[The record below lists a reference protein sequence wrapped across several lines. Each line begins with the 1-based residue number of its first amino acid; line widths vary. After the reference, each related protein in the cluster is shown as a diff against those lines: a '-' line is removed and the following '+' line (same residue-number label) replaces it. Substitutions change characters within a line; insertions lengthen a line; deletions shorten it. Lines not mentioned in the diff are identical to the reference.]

1 MRSDYSMQW
10 ITPALREQVEQI
22 QASMTTATPGISL
35 LNTWL
40 LPVCAVSPY
49 MARVASQYPQSI
61 QRLLDT
67 GALQADSLSP
77 DTERLLEEL
86 EACWQELIHN
96 SPVAMDS
103 KQREAGQQAVLRQ
116 FRHRHLFRI
125 LWSDLT
131 QSAELMHTLKDL
143 SLLADACIIAAERW
157 THESLVQRYGE
168 PCSEDGR
175 EQRLIVLGM
184 GKLGGYELNVSS
196 DIDLICLYAESGQT
210 RGDARG
216 KGVVDNGEFFRRV
229 AQGLTRLLNST
240 TADGFAYRV
249 DTRLRPFGESG
260 PLVMNLEGLENYYL
274 TQARDWERY
283 AMIKARAITGLPK
296 DIRDYQSLV
305 TPFVYRRYLD
315 YNAFD
320 SLRDLKRKIALSV
333 RQKGLVDNIKLG
345 AGGIREVEFIGQ
357 AFQLVRGGRDERLR
371 TRSIVAVLRQLA
383 HQKLLE
389 HEEVEGLLE
398 AYAYLRRVE
407 NAVQMMRDEQ
417 VHSLPTD
424 STDKQ
429 RLIAILDV
437 SDWTTFR
444 EVLSVHQRRVSDSFA
459 GLFEVEEAPDLPTVH
474 TGHRDI
480 DDEDVDATAC
490 EGGVLTEKY
499 IARVADTWRL
509 IGVPDSDDE
518 ERAEALTYCGFEPD
532 DEMLSALAGVSRGP
546 FYQRLTAE
554 SQERVERVV
563 PMIMQLALC
572 SSEPSET
579 LIRSLAL
586 VRTVAGRSGY
596 LQVLGDQPQAL
607 ARLVKLFSESRWLAN
622 FVLRQPMVIDELLI
636 GSGAE
641 LYPDHGS
648 VRQDALEQLDRLRD
662 ADLETQM
669 DSLRH
674 YRQGRE
680 MRIACAQLDGS
691 LSLMQVSDQLSWLA
705 ESLIE
710 VVLELVKVPL
720 LARHG
725 QPVCKPE
732 GGSDAQ
738 LRETSV
744 GIVAYGKLGG
754 LELGFGSDL
763 DLVFLH
769 DSSGEEQQTNGD
781 KCVENSVFYGRLAQK
796 FVHFMSTATP
806 AGVLYEIDLRL
817 RPNGSSGVLVTGLEA
832 FGNYQRGDAWTWEH
846 QALMRARVVLGNARL
861 REQFARI
868 RNGVLAQRRSASEL
882 REAVASMRERMRVNL
897 GSNLADSMHLKQDA
911 GGVADI
917 EFIVQYLVLAYSADH
932 PALLEHTDN
941 IRVLDVVEA
950 EQLLPADDVQLL
962 RNSYLSLRD
971 RLHRQAL
978 QEASSIV
985 PLDDELI
992 QLRDSVIVL
1001 KTRIL
1006 GPAPAVSAPES

>member
-1 MRSDYSMQW
+1 MQW
-10 ITPALREQVEQI
+10 ITPALREKVEQI
-22 QASMTTATPGISL
+22 LVSIPSGTRDTSL

-49 MARVASQYPQSI
+49 MARVASQYPESI

-67 GALQADSLSP
+67 GALQADSPSP
-77 DTERLLEEL
+77 DTAQLLDEL
-86 EACWQELIHN
+86 DIFWQEQIDN
-96 SPVAMDS
+96 APAAMDS
-103 KQREAGQQAVLRQ
+103 KQREARQQAVLRQ

-125 LWSDLT
+125 LWNDLT
-131 QSAELMHTLKDL
+131 RSTELMHTLRDL

-157 THESLVQRYGE
+157 THESLVMRYGE
-168 PCSEDGR
+168 PCSADGA

-210 RGDARG
+210 LGDARG

-240 TADGFAYRV
+240 TVDGFAYRV

-260 PLVMNLEGLENYYL
+260 PLVMNLQGLENYYL

-283 AMIKARAITGLPK
+283 AMIKARAITGLPEH
-296 DIRDYQSLV
+296 IRDYQSLV

-333 RQKGLVDNIKLG
+333 RQKGMVDNIKLG

-389 HEEVEGLLE
+389 NKEVEGLLE
-398 AYAYLRRVE
+398 AYGYLRRVE

-417 VHSLPTD
+417 VHSLPTND
-424 STDKQ
+424 TDKQ
-429 RLIAILDV
+429 RLIAMLDV
-437 SDWTTFR
+437 SDWATFR
-444 EVLSVHQRRVSDSFA
+444 KTLSVHQQRVTDSFA
-459 GLFEVEEAPDLPTVH
+459 GLFEIEEVADVPVSAIGDS
-474 TGHRDI
+474 
-480 DDEDVDATAC
+480 DDEDTGGAVC
-490 EGGVLTEKY
+490 VGGVLTDRY

-509 IGVPDSDDE
+509 IGVPDTDDE
-518 ERAEALTYCGFEPD
+518 ERIEALKHCGFEPD

-572 SSEPSET
+572 SAVPSET
-579 LIRSLAL
+579 LVRSLAL

-607 ARLVKLFSESRWLAN
+607 ARLVKLFAESRWLAS

-641 LYPDHGS
+641 LYPDHDS
-648 VRQDALEQLDRLRD
+648 VRKDALEQLERLRD

-691 LSLMQVSDQLSWLA
+691 LTVMQVSDQLSWLA

-732 GGSDAQ
+732 GGADDES
-738 LRETSV
+738 RETSV

-769 DSSGEEQQTNGD
+769 DSSGEVQQTNGE
-781 KCVENSVFYGRLAQK
+781 KCVDNSVFYGRLAQK

-832 FGNYQRGDAWTWEH
+832 FGNYQQGDAWTWEH
-846 QALMRARVVLGNARL
+846 QALMRARVVLGNDGL
-861 REQFARI
+861 RKQFDQI

-897 GSNLADSMHLKQDA
+897 GANRDDSMHLKQDA

-917 EFIVQYLVLAYSADH
+917 EFIVQYLVLAHSADH
-932 PALLEHTDN
+932 PALLRHTDN
-941 IRVLDVVEA
+941 IRVLDAVEA
-950 EQLLPADDVQLL
+950 EQLLPAADVQLL
-962 RNSYLSLRD
+962 RDSYLSLRD

-978 QEASSIV
+978 QEAPSIV
-985 PLDDELI
+985 PLDEALI
-992 QLRDSVIVL
+992 QLRDSVTVL

-1006 GPAPAVSAPES
+1006 GPAPAVSTTEP